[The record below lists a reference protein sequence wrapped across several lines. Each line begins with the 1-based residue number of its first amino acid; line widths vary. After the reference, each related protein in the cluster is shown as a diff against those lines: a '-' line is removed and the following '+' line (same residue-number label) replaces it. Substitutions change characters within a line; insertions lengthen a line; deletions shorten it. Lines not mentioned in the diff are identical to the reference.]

1 MENLSLSVPDLL
13 QTVKNYVGTDKHEQ
27 LDEMLRRYTSKQLG
41 KQQLQFELRV
51 VAGRD
56 ALRQALLAMVPQ
68 IDELQK
74 KREAMKL
81 QQVRRPSS
89 RSCMCKSACACVRS
103 LVMSQQYCPSPQN
116 VGQSSAS
123 TPSATLGD
131 LPVLAAQTAGGASRP
146 DTHCSS
152 TSNYKTLP
160 EGEEE
165 AGGFPPPAVALSGV
179 KTEPVNGDAVA
190 AAAGIEPAA
199 ASSAMADGGHVK
211 AEPGQM
217 PVGAACSC
225 DVNAQDAPSCSQPS
239 IGAGSAAVADHDGTA
254 RAHGGGVGGLRGPG
268 GAGPGAGGAGAGT
281 GGAGAGTGVG
291 TCHEVHTGGSG
302 GSGGVAPGR
311 KSTLPVHALVH
322 AFHCNDDR
330 CTQRTC
336 FETKGVLKRMVRGA
350 TPLPMKQPGL
360 PELVLVWLALM
371 NAPSS
376 RTVPL
381 QRLHVEQCR
390 SRANPTM
397 PPECKVCKLWQV
409 SDGILA

>member
-1 MENLSLSVPDLL
+1 M
-13 QTVKNYVGTDKHEQ
+13 
-27 LDEMLRRYTSKQLG
+27 
-41 KQQLQFELRV
+41 
-51 VAGRD
+51 
-56 ALRQALLAMVPQ
+56 
-68 IDELQK
+68 
-74 KREAMKL
+74 
-81 QQVRRPSS
+81 
-89 RSCMCKSACACVRS
+89 
-103 LVMSQQYCPSPQN
+103 QN

-211 AEPGQM
+211 AEPGQL
-217 PVGAACSC
+217 PSGAACSC

-371 NAPSS
+371 NAHSS

>member
-1 MENLSLSVPDLL
+1 M
-13 QTVKNYVGTDKHEQ
+13 
-27 LDEMLRRYTSKQLG
+27 
-41 KQQLQFELRV
+41 
-51 VAGRD
+51 
-56 ALRQALLAMVPQ
+56 
-68 IDELQK
+68 
-74 KREAMKL
+74 
-81 QQVRRPSS
+81 
-89 RSCMCKSACACVRS
+89 
-103 LVMSQQYCPSPQN
+103 
-116 VGQSSAS
+116 
-123 TPSATLGD
+123 
-131 LPVLAAQTAGGASRP
+131 LAAQTAGGASRP

-211 AEPGQM
+211 AEPGQL
-217 PVGAACSC
+217 PSGAACSC

-254 RAHGGGVGGLRGPG
+254 RAHGGGVGGFRGPG

-281 GGAGAGTGVG
+281 GGAGVGTGVG

-350 TPLPMKQPGL
+350 TPANEATWTSGAGPCVACTDERSLISHRASAAFARG
-360 PELVLVWLALM
+360 
-371 NAPSS
+371 
-376 RTVPL
+376 TVPL
-381 QRLHVEQCR
+381 SSEPDNAPGMQGL
-390 SRANPTM
+390 
-397 PPECKVCKLWQV
+397 QV
-409 SDGILA
+409 MAGE